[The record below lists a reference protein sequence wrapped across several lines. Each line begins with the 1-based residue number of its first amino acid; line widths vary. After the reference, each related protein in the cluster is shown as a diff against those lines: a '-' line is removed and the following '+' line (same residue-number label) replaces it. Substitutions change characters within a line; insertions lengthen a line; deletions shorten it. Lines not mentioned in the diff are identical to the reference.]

1 MENPQKSSVVKLVN
15 YLSDSQDKQERV
27 ENITVTNCG
36 RLDGENVDRLTAE
49 DAALDMAVTQARNT
63 KATSDKTY
71 HLLISF
77 RAGDEPDAKALKE
90 IEAAFCDAL
99 GFSEHQRVSAVH
111 RDTDNLHIHVAINK
125 IHPTRL
131 TIHNPYNDNWTRD
144 QLAVDLEK
152 KYGLQPDNH
161 IHQQTHSQTR
171 VADMEAHSGEQS
183 LVSWIKQ
190 ECLSELKAAQTWDDL
205 KQALSENGL
214 ELRQRGNGFILE
226 AADGTKVKASTVDR
240 SLSKP
245 GLEKRLG
252 PFPGAQTETPRTGA
266 EKDASRSTGRK
277 SAPRKQYTKRPI
289 PVRLDTSRLY
299 ARYQIER
306 AAGATL
312 KKQNLRALSDERQ
325 RRAELAKEQARLKRS
340 ALKLGRGR
348 VAKKL
353 AHWQIN
359 QALKDNLASINADI
373 TRQKA
378 ELNKTK
384 PQTWADWLRTQAVQ
398 GDAEALA
405 VMRAKDSAE
414 IKRADRQKKD
424 ASVKASGATSTNA
437 TDAGITPDGITKTGT
452 IIFKTAAGAGAVRDD
467 GKQLSLSKKADDAA
481 LVFAMQTAAKRD
493 GSVLSLT
500 GSTEFQQRAAK
511 LAGQNGLAVTF
522 KSAELEK
529 IRQQEAENVRRT
541 EPARSADKSAA
552 QRERPG
558 RADRRDDGGISG
570 TRTATRGERGSD
582 GQPRSDSR
590 TGRRGSDGRIVTDR
604 DAFYR
609 AIRKATEKPY
619 LGSTGRFPP
628 APPTNS
634 MRKLSGIPMAF
645 DARRGAV
652 LVPTY
657 ARDGLDN
664 QRPDRNSELR
674 RPGNIPPAGAVTPLT
689 PDLAAKKYIHERSE
703 TRLRGFDIPK
713 HSIYSGGAGELVF
726 VGIRRVEN
734 HPLALMKKADQSD
747 VFVLPIDTKTEKRLA
762 QIKRG
767 SRIIVTP
774 EKAILTK
781 QGTRRRGR

>member
-27 ENITVTNCG
+27 ENVRVTNCG
-36 RLDGENVDRLTAE
+36 RLDGDNVDRQTAE
-49 DAALDMAVTQARNT
+49 DAALDMAVAQARNT

-144 QLAVDLEK
+144 QLAADLEK

-161 IHQQTHSQTR
+161 IHKQTQSQTR

-190 ECLSELKAAQTWDDL
+190 ECLTDLKAAQSWDDL
-205 KQALSENGL
+205 KQVLSENGL
-214 ELRQRGNGFILE
+214 ELRQRGNGFVFQST
-226 AADGTKVKASTVDR
+226 DGTIVKASTVDR
-240 SLSKP
+240 ALSKP

-252 PFPGAQTETPRTGA
+252 PFPEGRDSSSHNAGDNPAKRPTAR
-266 EKDASRSTGRK
+266 KDN
-277 SAPRKQYTKRPI
+277 PRKQYQKRPI
-289 PVRLDTSRLY
+289 PVRLDTSHLY
-299 ARYQIER
+299 ARYQVER
-306 AAGATL
+306 AASAES
-312 KKQNLRALSDERQ
+312 KKTQMRALSDERK
-325 RRAELAKEQARLKRS
+325 RRIDVAKDQARLKRS

-348 VAKKL
+348 VAKRL
-353 AHWQIN
+353 AYWQIN
-359 QALKDNLASINADI
+359 QALTESLASINADI
-373 TRQKA
+373 VRQKK
-378 ELNKTK
+378 ELGQAK
-384 PQTWADWLRTQAVQ
+384 PQTWADWLRTQAVK
-398 GDAEALA
+398 GDADALA
-405 VMRAKDSAE
+405 VMRAKDSAA
-414 IKRADRQKKD
+414 IKRADRKNKESSVA
-424 ASVKASGATSTNA
+424 ASGGAASKASDIS
-437 TDAGITPDGITKTGT
+437 PDGITKTGT
-452 IIFKTAAGAGAVRDD
+452 IIFKAPTGSGAVRDD
-467 GKQLSLSKKADDAA
+467 GKQLSLSKQADDAA
-481 LVFAMQTAAKRD
+481 LLFAMRTAAERD

-500 GSTEFQQRAAK
+500 GSAEFQKRAAK
-511 LAGQNGLAVTF
+511 LAGQSGLAVTF
-522 KSAELEK
+522 RDSELEK

-541 EPARSADKSAA
+541 EPAREPDKSAA
-552 QRERPG
+552 QRERPVSPNRRNDGRVSDARTREQRGSSGEPRNGRNG
-558 RADRRDDGGISG
+558 RAGGDGG
-570 TRTATRGERGSD
+570 
-582 GQPRSDSR
+582 
-590 TGRRGSDGRIVTDR
+590 DGRTVTTDR

-619 LGSTGRFPP
+619 LGSSGRFPA

-645 DARRGAV
+645 DARRGEV
-652 LVPTY
+652 LVPPY

-664 QRPDRNSELR
+664 QRPDRNPALR
-674 RPGNIPPAGAVTPLT
+674 RPGNIAPTGAVTGLT
-689 PDLAAKKYIHERSE
+689 PDLAAKKYVHERSE
-703 TRLRGFDIPK
+703 SRLRGFDIPK

-747 VFVLPIDTKTEKRLA
+747 IFVLPIDTKTEQRLA
-762 QIKRG
+762 QIRRG
-767 SRIIVTP
+767 SRITVTP